1 MSISFFLFSISFC
14 PIPARVQFMVVLRPV
29 KPHSTCSVERQI
41 SVMVKPNA
49 SLFIELPKSLPET
62 AMDSMDT
69 NIIHTEL
76 IHDNTRGAIRNDT
89 YSNSNRVAS

>member
-1 MSISFFLFSISFC
+1 MYVCIYIYIYVLLLVLYLLL
-14 PIPARVQFMVVLRPV
+14 PNLTPARVQFMVVLRRV

-69 NIIHTEL
+69 NIIHTR
-76 IHDNTRGAIRNDT
+76 HDNTHK
-89 YSNSNRVAS
+89 VQ